1 MSSKQLTT
9 EEDERVK
16 LGVPIIACPDYLKL
30 MQARAMKYSVPAEP
44 PYFPT
49 GLTEMV
55 ARNDP
60 VATPYDRLDATNAFL
75 GKKILVMSGAD
86 DKLVPWEMSRDFV
99 EKLEVG
105 PDGVKKLMLLAGV
118 GHECTDS
125 MLEAL
130 GRFVGEEY
138 LWI

>member
-44 PYFPT
+44 YFPT

-60 VATPYDRLDATNAFL
+60 AATPYDRLDATNVFL

-105 PDGVKKLMLLAGV
+105 PNGVKKLMLLAGV

-130 GRFVGEEY
+130 GRFVGEEC

>member
-1 MSSKQLTT
+1 
-9 EEDERVK
+9 
-16 LGVPIIACPDYLKL
+16 
-30 MQARAMKYSVPAEP
+30 MQARAIKYSVPREP
-44 PYFPT
+44 PFFPA
-49 GLTEMV
+49 GLVEMV

-60 VATPYDRLDATNAFL
+60 VATPYDQVDATNAFL

-99 EKLEVG
+99 ERLEVG
-105 PDGVKKLMLLAGV
+105 PNGVKKWMLLAGV

-125 MLEAL
+125 MLGAL